1 MDIVRNQNINTDMV
15 HSLYLIIQPPVNHRT
30 LLFSS
35 GNQIVEVLYMVASFW
50 IHVFFIQRAKTLK
63 VAFRA
68 LEQATEEGS
77 LSQVSRLSSCVHP
90 SVSKLG
96 EVCGCSV
103 SHCGDHRS
111 ELFWVKCSL
120 FFFPQ
125 PGHWQTLTSSVSD
138 VGQNCW
144 QKKPKLALGER
155 SHMASFLLSPG
166 SWGKGT
172 QLTFK

>member
-1 MDIVRNQNINTDMV
+1 MV

-120 FFFPQ
+120 FFLPTTQ
-125 PGHWQTLTSSVSD
+125 ALANPYQLCLR
-138 VGQNCW
+138 CW
-144 QKKPKLALGER
+144 PKLLTEETKTGPWREKSHGFFFAL
-155 SHMASFLLSPG
+155 PG
-166 SWGKGT
+166 VLR
-172 QLTFK
+172 QRHPADL